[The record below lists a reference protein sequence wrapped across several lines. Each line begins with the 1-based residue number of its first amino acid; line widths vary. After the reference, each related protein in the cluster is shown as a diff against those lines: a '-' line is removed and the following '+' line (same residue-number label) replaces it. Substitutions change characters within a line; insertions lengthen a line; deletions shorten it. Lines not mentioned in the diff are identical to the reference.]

1 MVASISFDLD
11 HKNFITG
18 VLQTSLMY
26 TQQWQRR

>member
-1 MVASISFDLD
+1 MLLIFDLD
-11 HKNFITG
+11 HKSFITG